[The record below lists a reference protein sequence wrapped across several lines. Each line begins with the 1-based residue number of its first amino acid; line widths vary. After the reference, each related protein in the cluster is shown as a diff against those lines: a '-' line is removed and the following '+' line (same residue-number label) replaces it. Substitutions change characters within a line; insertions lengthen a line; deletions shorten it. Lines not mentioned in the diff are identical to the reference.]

1 MEKMF
6 QIYYT
11 SDTHGHIFPVN
22 YAVGCPENSGLLN
35 LAAQV
40 EKDGNT
46 LVLDGGDSLQGT
58 PLTQYY
64 LENRDKWPVHPV
76 AVAFNAMGLDYF
88 TLGNHDFNFGYEILR
103 DYLRAMDGVCLC
115 TNVEDLGGELRIRPW
130 AVHTLANGLRI
141 GLTGVVTDF
150 VNVWEQPQNLER
162 VRVTDAFRAAQAT
175 CAALRDQC
183 DVCVCIYHGGFEE
196 DLESGRMLSDSG
208 ENIACRI
215 ARELDF
221 DLLLTGHQHMA
232 VEGVELSG
240 THAVQPPANA
250 GQFLRITAQWDGRDT
265 RFHSKLTPVGSKHQA
280 EPYQS
285 LLPLERAV
293 QVWLDQPIGE
303 LAQPI
308 PPEEKLDAALH
319 GSRVAVL
326 FNQVQLAETGADFSC
341 TSLGND
347 PVGLAS
353 PVTMR
358 GVTAAY
364 LFANTLVVLEVTE
377 EVLRQTLERC
387 ASSLVVLEVTEEVLR
402 QTLERCASYFTLVD
416 GQPQISEEFLLP
428 KVEHYNYDFYAGLA
442 YTFDLRRPVGSRLVR
457 LTKLDG
463 SPLGSGTFRLCTSNY
478 RATGTGGYEIL
489 RECPILWRGGV
500 EMPDL
505 TARYI
510 QIHSPVPQLHNAEM
524 LVIW

>member
-1 MEKMF
+1 MEKTV

-22 YAVGCPENSGLLN
+22 YAANCPEKSGLLN
-35 LAAQV
+35 LADQM

-64 LENRDKWPVHPV
+64 LENRGRWPVHPV
-76 AVAFNAMGLDYF
+76 AAAFNAMGLDYF
-88 TLGNHDFNFGYEILR
+88 TLGNHDFNFGYEALR

-115 TNVEDLGGELRIRPW
+115 ANVEDLGGELPIRPW
-130 AVHTLANGLRI
+130 AVHTLANGLRVGI
-141 GLTGVVTDF
+141 TGVVTDF

-162 VRVTDAFRAAQAT
+162 LRITDAFQAALTA
-175 CAALRDQC
+175 CSALRDQC
-183 DVCVCIYHGGFEE
+183 DVRVCIYHGGFEE
-196 DLESGRMLSDSG
+196 ELETGRVLSDSG
-208 ENIACRI
+208 ENIACKI

-240 THAVQPPANA
+240 TYAVQPPANA
-250 GQFLRITAQWDGRDT
+250 GHFLRITGQQDGRNFC
-265 RFHSKLTPVGSKHQA
+265 FHSKLTPVGATHGT

-285 LLPLERAV
+285 LLPLEQAV

-303 LAQPI
+303 LAYPI
-308 PPEEKLDAALH
+308 SPEGKLDAALY
-319 GSRVAVL
+319 GSQVAAL

-387 ASSLVVLEVTEEVLR
+387 A
-402 QTLERCASYFTLVD
+402 AYFTLVD

-442 YTFDLRRPVGSRLVR
+442 YTFDLRRPVGSRVVR
-457 LTKLDG
+457 LAKLDG
-463 SPLGSGTFRLCTSNY
+463 SPLGGGTFRLCTSNY
-478 RATGTGGYEIL
+478 RATGTGGYDVL
-489 RECPILWRGGV
+489 RKCPVLWRGGV

-510 QIHSPVPQLHNAEM
+510 QTHSPVPELHNAEM
-524 LVIW
+524 RVIW

>member
-1 MEKMF
+1 MEKTF

-11 SDTHGHIFPVN
+11 SDTHGHVFPVN
-22 YAVGCPENSGLLN
+22 YASNSPENAGLLN

-46 LVLDGGDSLQGT
+46 LVLDGGDALQGT

-64 LENRDKWPVHPV
+64 LEHRGEWPIHPV
-76 AVAFNAMGLDYF
+76 AAAFNAMGLDYF
-88 TLGNHDFNFGYEILR
+88 TLGNHDFNFGYEALR
-103 DYLRAMDGVCLC
+103 EYLEAMDGRCLC
-115 TNVEDLGGELRIRPW
+115 ANVEDLGGQLPIRPW
-130 AVHTLANGLRI
+130 TVHTLSNGLRVGI
-141 GLTGVVTDF
+141 TGVVTDF
-150 VNVWEQPQNLER
+150 VNIWEQPQNLTQLR
-162 VRVTDAFRAAQAT
+162 ITDAFQAARAACT
-175 CAALRDQC
+175 ALAPLC
-183 DVCVCIYHGGFEE
+183 DVRVCIYHGGFEE
-196 DLESGRMLSDSG
+196 DLATGQLLSDSG
-208 ENIACRI
+208 ENIACEI

-232 VEGVELSG
+232 VEGVNLSG
-240 THAVQPPANA
+240 TYAVQPPANA
-250 GQFLRITAQWDGRDT
+250 GQFLHISGKWEGTSSSFRSRLTA
-265 RFHSKLTPVGSKHQA
+265 VGAVHPA

-285 LLPLERAV
+285 LLPLENAV
-293 QVWLDQPIGE
+293 QDWLDQPIGE
-303 LAQPI
+303 LDRTI
-308 PPEEKLDAALH
+308 PPEGKLEAALY
-319 GSRVAVL
+319 GSQVAAL

-364 LFANTLVVLEVTE
+364 LFANTLVVLEVTG
-377 EVLRQTLERC
+377 EVLRQILERC
-387 ASSLVVLEVTEEVLR
+387 A
-402 QTLERCASYFTLVD
+402 AYFALVD
-416 GQPQISEEFLLP
+416 GQPQISQEFLLP

-442 YTFDLRRPVGSRLVR
+442 YTFDLRRPVGSRVVR

-463 SPLGSGTFRLCTSNY
+463 SPLGDGTFRLCTSNY

-489 RECPILWRGGV
+489 RKCPVLWRGGV

-510 QIHSPVPQLHNAEM
+510 QTHSPVSVLKNAEM
-524 LVIW
+524 RVIW

>member
-1 MEKMF
+1 MEKTF

-22 YAVGCPENSGLLN
+22 YASNCPENSGLLN

-64 LENRDKWPVHPV
+64 LENRDQWPVHPV
-76 AVAFNAMGLDYF
+76 AAAFNAMGLDYF
-88 TLGNHDFNFGYEILR
+88 TLGNHDFNFGYEALR
-103 DYLRAMDGVCLC
+103 DYLKAMNGVCLC
-115 TNVEDLGGELRIRPW
+115 NNVEDLGGELRIRPW
-130 AVHTLANGLRI
+130 TVHTLGNGLRVGI
-141 GLTGVVTDF
+141 TGVVTDF
-150 VNVWEQPQNLER
+150 VNIWEQPQNLTQLR
-162 VRVTDAFRAAQAT
+162 ITDAFRAAKAA
-175 CAALRDQC
+175 CAALADQC
-183 DVCVCIYHGGFEE
+183 DIRVCIYHGGFEE
-196 DLESGRMLSDSG
+196 DLETGRLLSDSG
-208 ENIACRI
+208 ENLACKI

-221 DLLLTGHQHMA
+221 DVLLTGHQHMA
-232 VEGVELSG
+232 VEDVMLSG
-240 THAVQPPANA
+240 TYAVQPPANA
-250 GQFLRITAQWDGRDT
+250 GQFLHIIGQWDGT
-265 RFHSKLTPVGSKHQA
+265 GSQIHSRLMSVGATHDA

-285 LLPLERAV
+285 LLPLENAV
-293 QVWLDQPIGE
+293 QNWLDQPIGV
-303 LAQPI
+303 LSQSI
-308 PPEEKLDAALH
+308 PPEGKLEAAVH
-319 GSRVAVL
+319 SSQVAAL

-387 ASSLVVLEVTEEVLR
+387 AT
-402 QTLERCASYFTLVD
+402 YFTLVD

-428 KVEHYNYDFYAGLA
+428 KVEHYNYDFYAGLS
-442 YTFDLRRPVGSRLVR
+442 YTFDLRRPVGSRLTR
-457 LTKLDG
+457 LAKLDG
-463 SPLGSGTFRLCTSNY
+463 SPLGNGKFRLCTSNY

-489 RECPILWRGGV
+489 RECPVLWRGGT

-510 QIHSPVPQLHNAEM
+510 RKCSPVPPLNNVEM
-524 LVIW
+524 KVVW

>member
-11 SDTHGHIFPVN
+11 SDTHGHVFPVN
-22 YAVGCPENSGLLN
+22 YASNSPENAGLLN

-64 LENRDKWPVHPV
+64 LEHCKKWPIHPV
-76 AVAFNAMGLDYF
+76 AAAFNAMGLDYF
-88 TLGNHDFNFGYEILR
+88 TLGNHDFNFGYEALR
-103 DYLRAMDGVCLC
+103 DYLQAMDGVCLC

-130 AVHTLANGLRI
+130 AVHTLANGLRM

-150 VNVWEQPQNLER
+150 VNVWEQPQNLEKI
-162 VRVTDAFRAAQAT
+162 RVTDAFQAARAT
-175 CAALRDQC
+175 CAALRGQC
-183 DVCVCIYHGGFEE
+183 DICVCIYHGGFEE
-196 DLESGRMLSDSG
+196 ELETGRMLSDSG
-208 ENIACRI
+208 ENLACKI

-240 THAVQPPANA
+240 TWAVQPPANA
-250 GQFLRITAQWDGRDT
+250 GQFLRITGQWNGRGT
-265 RFHSKLTPVGSKHQA
+265 RFHSRLAPVGAKYQA

-293 QVWLDQPIGE
+293 QIWLDQPIGE
-303 LAQPI
+303 LANPI
-308 PPEEKLDAALH
+308 PPEGKLDAALH
-319 GSRVAVL
+319 GSRVAAL

-387 ASSLVVLEVTEEVLR
+387 AS
-402 QTLERCASYFTLVD
+402 YFTLVD

-442 YTFDLRRPVGSRLVR
+442 YTFDLRRPVGSRVIR
-457 LTKLDG
+457 LAKLDG
-463 SPLGSGTFRLCTSNY
+463 SPLGGGTFRLCTSNY

-489 RECPILWRGGV
+489 RECPVLWRGGT

-510 QIHSPVPQLHNAEM
+510 RKCSPVPPLNNVEM
-524 LVIW
+524 KVVW

>member
-1 MEKMF
+1 MEKTV

-22 YAVGCPENSGLLN
+22 YAAGCPENSGLLN

-64 LENRDKWPVHPV
+64 LEHRDQWPVHPV
-76 AVAFNAMGLDYF
+76 AAAFNAMGLDYF
-88 TLGNHDFNFGYEILR
+88 TLGNHDFNFGYEALR
-103 DYLRAMDGVCLC
+103 DYLWAMDGVCLC
-115 TNVEDLGGELRIRPW
+115 TNVEDLGGQLRIRPW
-130 AVHTLANGLRI
+130 AVHTLDNGLRI
-141 GLTGVVTDF
+141 GITGVVTDF
-150 VNVWEQPQNLER
+150 VNIWEQPQNLER
-162 VRVTDAFRAAQAT
+162 IRITDAFRAARAA

-196 DLESGRMLSDSG
+196 DLATGQLLSDSG
-208 ENIACRI
+208 ENIACKI
-215 ARELDF
+215 ARDLDF

-232 VEGVELSG
+232 VEGVNLSG
-240 THAVQPPANA
+240 TYATQPPANA
-250 GQFLRITAQWDGRDT
+250 GQFLHMVGQWDGAKS
-265 RFHSKLTPVGSKHQA
+265 RFQSNLIPVGGTHPA

-285 LLPLERAV
+285 LLPLENAV
-293 QVWLDQPIGE
+293 QHWLDQPIGV
-303 LAQPI
+303 LSQPI
-308 PPEEKLDAALH
+308 PPEGKLEAALY
-319 GSRVAVL
+319 GSQVAAL

-364 LFANTLVVLEVTE
+364 LFANTLVVLEVTG
-377 EVLRQTLERC
+377 EVLRQTMERC
-387 ASSLVVLEVTEEVLR
+387 A
-402 QTLERCASYFTLVD
+402 AYFTLVD
-416 GQPQISEEFLLP
+416 GQPQISQEFLLP

-442 YTFDLRRPVGSRLVR
+442 YTFDLRRPVGSRVVQ

-463 SPLGSGTFRLCTSNY
+463 SPLGDGTFRLCTSNY

-489 RECPILWRGGV
+489 RKCPVLWRGGV

-510 QIHSPVPQLHNAEM
+510 QMHSPVSALKNADM
-524 LVIW
+524 RVIW

>member
-1 MEKMF
+1 MEKTF

-11 SDTHGHIFPVN
+11 SDTHGHIFPVD
-22 YAVGCPENSGLLN
+22 YASNRPEHSGLLN

-64 LENRDKWPVHPV
+64 LEHREQWPIHPV
-76 AVAFNAMGLDYF
+76 AAAFNAMGLDYF
-88 TLGNHDFNFGYEILR
+88 TLGNHDFNFGYEALR
-103 DYLRAMDGVCLC
+103 DYLNAMNGVCLC
-115 TNVEDLGGELRIRPW
+115 NNVEDLGGELRIRPW
-130 AVHTLANGLRI
+130 AVHTLDNGLRVGI
-141 GLTGVVTDF
+141 TGVVTDF
-150 VNVWEQPQNLER
+150 VNIWEQPQNLSR
-162 VRVTDAFRAAQAT
+162 IRITDAFRAAKAA
-175 CAALRDQC
+175 CAALADQC
-183 DVCVCIYHGGFEE
+183 DIRVCIYHGGFEE
-196 DLESGRMLSDSG
+196 DLETGRLLSDSG
-208 ENIACRI
+208 ENLACKI

-232 VEGVELSG
+232 VEGVNLSG
-240 THAVQPPANA
+240 TYAAQPPANA
-250 GQFLRITAQWDGRDT
+250 GQFLRISGRWDGADG
-265 RFHSKLTPVGSKHQA
+265 RFQSVLEPVGGAHPA

-285 LLPLERAV
+285 LLPLEDAV
-293 QVWLDQPIGE
+293 QDWLDQPIGE
-303 LAQPI
+303 LDHTI
-308 PPEEKLDAALH
+308 LPEGKLEAALY
-319 GSRVAVL
+319 GSQVAAL

-364 LFANTLVVLEVTE
+364 LFANTLVVLEVTAA
-377 EVLRQTLERC
+377 VLRQTLERC
-387 ASSLVVLEVTEEVLR
+387 A
-402 QTLERCASYFTLVD
+402 AYFTLVD
-416 GQPQISEEFLLP
+416 GKPQVSEEFLLP

-442 YTFDLRRPVGSRLVR
+442 YTFDLRRPVGSRVVR

-463 SPLGSGTFRLCTSNY
+463 SPLGDGTFRLCTSNY
-478 RATGTGGYEIL
+478 RATGTGGYEVL
-489 RECPILWRGGV
+489 RDCPVLWRGGV

-510 QIHSPVPQLHNAEM
+510 RSYSPVPPLDNVDM
-524 LVIW
+524 RMVW

>member
-1 MEKMF
+1 MEKTV

-22 YAVGCPENSGLLN
+22 YASNCPENSGLLN

-64 LENRDKWPVHPV
+64 LEHCKKWPIHPV
-76 AVAFNAMGLDYF
+76 AAAFNAMGLDYF
-88 TLGNHDFNFGYEILR
+88 TLGNHDFNFGYGALR
-103 DYLRAMDGVCLC
+103 DYLNTMDGVCLC
-115 TNVEDLGGELRIRPW
+115 ANVEDLGGELRIRPW
-130 AVHTLANGLRI
+130 AVHTLANGLRVGI
-141 GLTGVVTDF
+141 TGVVTDF

-162 VRVTDAFRAAQAT
+162 IRVTDAFQAARAT

-196 DLESGRMLSDSG
+196 ELETGRMLSDSG
-208 ENIACRI
+208 ENLACKI

-240 THAVQPPANA
+240 TWAVQPPANA
-250 GQFLRITAQWDGRDT
+250 GQFLRITGQWNGRGT
-265 RFHSKLTPVGSKHQA
+265 RFHSRLMPVGSKHQA

-285 LLPLERAV
+285 LLTLERAV
-293 QVWLDQPIGE
+293 QIWLDQPIGE
-303 LAQPI
+303 LAHPI
-308 PPEEKLDAALH
+308 PPEGKLEAAVH
-319 GSRVAVL
+319 GSQVAAL

-387 ASSLVVLEVTEEVLR
+387 A
-402 QTLERCASYFTLVD
+402 AYFTLVD
-416 GQPQISEEFLLP
+416 GQPQIAEEFLLP
-428 KVEHYNYDFYAGLA
+428 KVEHYNYDFYAGLS
-442 YTFDLRRPVGSRLVR
+442 YTFDLRRPVGSRVIHLA
-457 LTKLDG
+457 KLDG
-463 SPLGSGTFRLCTSNY
+463 SPLGGGTFRLCTSNY

-489 RECPILWRGGV
+489 RECPVLWRGGA

-510 QIHSPVPQLHNAEM
+510 QTHSPMPQLHNVEM
-524 LVIW
+524 RVIW

>member
-1 MEKMF
+1 MEKTF

-11 SDTHGHIFPVN
+11 SDTHGHVFPVT
-22 YAVGCPENSGLLN
+22 YASNSPENAGLLN
-35 LAAQV
+35 LA
-40 EKDGNT
+40 
-46 LVLDGGDSLQGT
+46 LVLDGGDALQGT

-64 LENRDKWPVHPV
+64 LAHREEWPIHPV
-76 AVAFNAMGLDYF
+76 AAAFNALGLDYF
-88 TLGNHDFNFGYEILR
+88 TLGNHDFNFGYEALR
-103 DYLRAMDGVCLC
+103 EYLEAMDGMCLC
-115 TNVEDLGGELRIRPW
+115 TNVEDLGGQLRIRPW
-130 AVHTLANGLRI
+130 AVHTLDNGLRI
-141 GLTGVVTDF
+141 GITGVVTDF
-150 VNVWEQPQNLER
+150 VNIWEQPQNLER
-162 VRVTDAFRAAQAT
+162 IRITDAFRAARAA

-196 DLESGRMLSDSG
+196 DLATGQLLSDSG

-232 VEGVELSG
+232 VEGVNLSG
-240 THAVQPPANA
+240 TYAAQPPANA
-250 GQFLRITAQWDGRDT
+250 GQLLHMVGQWDGAKS
-265 RFHSKLTPVGSKHQA
+265 RFQSTLIPVGGAHPA

-285 LLPLERAV
+285 LLPLENAV
-293 QVWLDQPIGE
+293 QNWLDQPIGV
-303 LAQPI
+303 LSQAI
-308 PPEEKLDAALH
+308 PPEGKLEAALY
-319 GSRVAVL
+319 GSQVAAL
-326 FNQVQLAETGADFSC
+326 FNQVQLTETGADFSC

-364 LFANTLVVLEVTE
+364 LFANTLVVLEVTG

-387 ASSLVVLEVTEEVLR
+387 A
-402 QTLERCASYFTLVD
+402 AYFTLVD
-416 GQPQISEEFLLP
+416 GQPQISQEFLLP

-442 YTFDLRRPVGSRLVR
+442 YTFDLRRPVGSRVVR

-463 SPLGSGTFRLCTSNY
+463 SPLGDGTFRLCTSNY

-489 RECPILWRGGV
+489 RKCPVLWRGGV

-510 QIHSPVPQLHNAEM
+510 QTHSPVSAQKNADM
-524 LVIW
+524 RVIW

>member
-1 MEKMF
+1 MEKTV

-22 YAVGCPENSGLLN
+22 YAAGYPENSGLLN

-46 LVLDGGDSLQGT
+46 LVLDGGDALQGT

-64 LENRDKWPVHPV
+64 LEHREEWPIHPV
-76 AVAFNAMGLDYF
+76 AAAFNAMGLDYF
-88 TLGNHDFNFGYEILR
+88 TLGNHDFNFGYEALR
-103 DYLRAMDGVCLC
+103 EYLEAMDGMCLC
-115 TNVEDLGGELRIRPW
+115 TNVEDLGGQLRIRPW
-130 AVHTLANGLRI
+130 AVHTLDNGLRI
-141 GLTGVVTDF
+141 GITGVVTDF
-150 VNVWEQPQNLER
+150 VNIWEQPQNLER
-162 VRVTDAFRAAQAT
+162 IRITDAFQAARAA

-196 DLESGRMLSDSG
+196 DLATGQLLSDSG

-221 DLLLTGHQHMA
+221 DLLLTGHQHMV
-232 VEGVELSG
+232 VEGVNLSG
-240 THAVQPPANA
+240 TYAVQSPANA
-250 GQFLRITAQWDGRDT
+250 GQLLHMVGQWDGAKSC
-265 RFHSKLTPVGSKHQA
+265 FQSNLIPVGGAHPA

-285 LLPLERAV
+285 LLPLENAV
-293 QVWLDQPIGE
+293 QNWLDQPIGV
-303 LAQPI
+303 LSQAI
-308 PPEEKLDAALH
+308 PPEGKLEAALY
-319 GSRVAVL
+319 GSQVAAL
-326 FNQVQLAETGADFSC
+326 FNQVQLTETGSDFSC

-364 LFANTLVVLEVTE
+364 LFASTLVVLEVTG

-387 ASSLVVLEVTEEVLR
+387 A
-402 QTLERCASYFTLVD
+402 AYFTLVD
-416 GQPQISEEFLLP
+416 GQPQISQEFLLP

-442 YTFDLRRPVGSRLVR
+442 YTFDLRRPVGSRVVR

-463 SPLGSGTFRLCTSNY
+463 SPLGDGTFRLCTSNY

-489 RECPILWRGGV
+489 RKCPVLWRGGV

-510 QIHSPVPQLHNAEM
+510 QTHSPMPQLHNVEM
-524 LVIW
+524 RVIW

>member
-1 MEKMF
+1 MEKTF

-11 SDTHGHIFPVN
+11 SDTHGHVFPVT
-22 YAVGCPENSGLLN
+22 YASNSPENAGLLN

-64 LENRDKWPVHPV
+64 LEHRGQWPIHPV
-76 AVAFNAMGLDYF
+76 AAAFNAMGLDYF
-88 TLGNHDFNFGYEILR
+88 TLGNHDFNFGYEALR
-103 DYLRAMDGVCLC
+103 EYLEAMDGMCLC
-115 TNVEDLGGELRIRPW
+115 TNVEDLGGQLRIRPW
-130 AVHTLANGLRI
+130 AVHTLDNGLRI
-141 GLTGVVTDF
+141 GITGVVTDF
-150 VNVWEQPQNLER
+150 VNIWEQPQNLER
-162 VRVTDAFRAAQAT
+162 IRITDAFQAARAA

-196 DLESGRMLSDSG
+196 DLATGQLLSDSG
-208 ENIACRI
+208 ENIACKI

-221 DLLLTGHQHMA
+221 DLLLTGHQHMV
-232 VEGVELSG
+232 VEGVNLSG
-240 THAVQPPANA
+240 TYAVQSPANA
-250 GQFLRITAQWDGRDT
+250 GQFLHMVGQWDGAKS
-265 RFHSKLTPVGSKHQA
+265 RFQSNLIPVGGTHPA

-285 LLPLERAV
+285 LLPLENAV
-293 QVWLDQPIGE
+293 QHWLDQPIGV
-303 LAQPI
+303 LSQAI
-308 PPEEKLDAALH
+308 PPEGKLEAALY
-319 GSRVAVL
+319 GSQVAAL

-347 PVGLAS
+347 PVGLSS

-364 LFANTLVVLEVTE
+364 LFANTLVVLEVTG

-387 ASSLVVLEVTEEVLR
+387 A
-402 QTLERCASYFTLVD
+402 AYFTLVD
-416 GQPQISEEFLLP
+416 GQPQISQEFLLP

-442 YTFDLRRPVGSRLVR
+442 YTFDLRRPVGSRVVR

-463 SPLGSGTFRLCTSNY
+463 SPLGGGTFRLCTSNY

-489 RECPILWRGGV
+489 RKCPVLWRGGV

-505 TARYI
+505 TTRYI
-510 QIHSPVPQLHNAEM
+510 QTHSPMPQLHNVEM
-524 LVIW
+524 RVIW